1 MSQNLVLETALVQ
14 LPELE
19 QHLVRDCAHQVQQL
33 LDRYRDPH
41 LVGLA
46 LELLVSQLQDSII
59 YP

>member
-1 MSQNLVLETALVQ
+1 MSDTQALETAISQ

-41 LVGLA
+41 LAGLA
-46 LELLVSQLQDSII
+46 LELLASQLQDSIL
-59 YP
+59 YR